1 MGSGVNTALL
11 AFGSNVGNRRDF
23 LQKALREIEKA
34 VAVTVTAVSCL
45 YETEPWG
52 ETDQSPFLNQ
62 VVALRTTLSPEELF
76 ELCQAVELRVGR
88 RGSYRWGPRE
98 IDIDLLVYGDLTLNT
113 DILIVPHPRLSERR
127 FVLAPLAEI
136 CPDIMIPGTGKTA
149 AQLLADCRDTS
160 AVSLYREKEDPV
172 KESAGNTATY
182 IAIEGVIGAGKT
194 SMAKLLS
201 EELNA
206 KLIIEEPETN
216 PYLEDFYRDPR
227 RYAFQAQLFF
237 LISRYRQLLDLPQ
250 QDLFHPYMIADFIF
264 SKDKIFAYMNLEK
277 RDLVLYERI
286 STLMETELP
295 KPDLVIYLQSS
306 TEKLLGHIRKRNRKY
321 EKHMS
326 SDYIK
331 RLNDAYNEFFFRYAE
346 TPLLV
351 INTSEID
358 FVGNR
363 AVLEDLMKQILNPP
377 MGVKFYMPG
386 NF

>member
-1 MGSGVNTALL
+1 MIHALL
-11 AFGSNVGNRRDF
+11 AFGSNVGNRSDF
-23 LQKALREIEKA
+23 IHKALSEIEKA
-34 VAVTVTAVSCL
+34 VAVTVTAASRL

-52 ETDQSPFLNQ
+52 EKDQPPFLNQ
-62 VVALRTTLSPEELF
+62 VVALRTSLSPDDLLG
-76 ELCQAVELRVGR
+76 LCQSVEARTGR
-88 RGSYRWGPRE
+88 SGSYRWGPRE
-98 IDIDLLVYGDLTLNT
+98 IDIDLLIYGDQIIHSDTV
-113 DILIVPHPRLSERR
+113 IVPHPRLSERR
-127 FVLAPLAEI
+127 FVLEPLAEI
-136 CPDIMIPGTGKTA
+136 APDTPVPGTGKTA

-160 AVSLYREKEDPV
+160 TVSLYREKEDPV
-172 KESAGNTATY
+172 NLSAGNNATY

-216 PYLEDFYRDPR
+216 PYLQDFYRDPR

-286 STLMETELP
+286 ATLMETELP

-306 TEKLLGHIRKRNRKY
+306 TEKLLENIRKRNRKY

-331 RLNDAYNEFFFRYAE
+331 RLNDAYNEFFFRYTE